1 MNGYTVKRLY
11 KGEHKDW
18 ILKKHYAKRICS
30 VSYAFGLIKDL
41 KIIGICTF
49 GFPPNYNYNDGK
61 CIFHDLKMK
70 TLELNRLVINDNE
83 EKNLLSFFLAKCLKL
98 LPSPLALVSYAD
110 PNVHHTGYIY
120 QATNWFYTGTST
132 PKKRYHFDDGST
144 FDIRRGI
151 DKKGKIIFIEKLL
164 PTHRYLYFIGNKKQ
178 KKEMLK
184 DLKMKVLPYPKG
196 NNKKYETF
204 DLDMNY
210 NQTFF

>member
-61 CIFHDLKMK
+61 CIFHDLKIK

-196 NNKKYETF
+196 KNKKYETF